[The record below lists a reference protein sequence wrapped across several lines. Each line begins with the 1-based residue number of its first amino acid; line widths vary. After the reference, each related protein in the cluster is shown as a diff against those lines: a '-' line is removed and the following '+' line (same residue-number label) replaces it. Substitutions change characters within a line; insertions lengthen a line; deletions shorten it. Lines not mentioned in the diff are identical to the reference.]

1 MSSHRN
7 RIIFYV
13 DGFNFYF
20 GLKSKGWRRF
30 YWLDMVKFFSR
41 FVRSHQELVEVNY
54 FSAKPVDKDKLDR
67 QDFLFS
73 ANKLNPQ
80 FKLHLGKYL
89 SKKMKCHT
97 CNTKIKTFEEK
108 ETDVRI
114 ATQMISDVVNDRCDI
129 SILVSADSD
138 LVPPIEFIRE
148 HKPEHKIF
156 VYFPPNRFSS
166 NLNSIVDGIR
176 KLDTDNQIFEESML
190 ADEILLPNG
199 FKLVRPPHWA

>member
-1 MSSHRN
+1 
-7 RIIFYV
+7 
-13 DGFNFYF
+13 
-20 GLKSKGWRRF
+20 
-30 YWLDMVKFFSR
+30 MVKFFTR
-41 FVRSHQELVEVNY
+41 FVRSHQEIIEVNY

-73 ANKLNPQ
+73 ANKLNPK

-89 SKKMKCHT
+89 SKKMKCHA

-114 ATQMISDVVNDRCDI
+114 ATQMIRDVVNDRCDI

-148 HKPEHKIF
+148 YKPDHKIF
-156 VYFPPNRFSS
+156 IYFPPNRFSS
-166 NLNSIVDGIR
+166 NLNSIADRIR
-176 KLDTDNQIFEESML
+176 KLDTDYPIFEECML
-190 ADEILLPNG
+190 AEEVEMPNG
-199 FKLVRPPHWA
+199 FKLTRPTHWL